1 MIGIEPPAGADQKHH
16 TVVSEESDGEEHDGA
31 ENPSGF
37 LEGVGEA
44 QYAGA
49 DYGDEDIGE
58 GL

>member
-1 MIGIEPPAGADQKHH
+1 M
-16 TVVSEESDGEEHDGA
+16 VSEESDGEEHKGA

-49 DYGDEDIGE
+49 DYGDEDVGE